1 MSLILSTH
9 VRCLTNTYNPIS
21 RGSEAVFWSLW
32 VPKLTRARTPLPKY
46 TQLKLKIIIIII
58 F

>member
-9 VRCLTNTYNPIS
+9 VRWLTNTYNPIS
-21 RGSEAVFWSLW
+21 GGSEAVFWSLW
-32 VPKLTRARTPLPKY
+32 VPKLTRAHTPLPKY
-46 TQLKLKIIIIII
+46 TQLKLKII